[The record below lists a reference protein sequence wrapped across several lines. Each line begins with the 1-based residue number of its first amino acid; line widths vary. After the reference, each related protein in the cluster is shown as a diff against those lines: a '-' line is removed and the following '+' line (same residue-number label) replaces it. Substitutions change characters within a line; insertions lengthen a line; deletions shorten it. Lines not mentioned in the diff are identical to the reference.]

1 MPKNKGVPTL
11 QVNELKEFK
20 AKKEGRV
27 TPKALIENLL
37 IAIEKGEVESVVFVA
52 RSNDQEIK
60 TGWSNFNSVEVL
72 GLLACGQHEVISDMQ
87 E

>member
-1 MPKNKGVPTL
+1 MR
-11 QVNELKEFK
+11 VNELKEFK
-20 AKKEGRV
+20 AKKEGKV

-37 IAIEKGEVESVVFVA
+37 MAIENGEIESVVFVA

-60 TGWSNFNSVEVL
+60 TGWSDFSSVEAL
-72 GLLACGQHEVISDMQ
+72 GLLTCGQHEVISGMH